1 MSRIARIR
9 RMERSFNRVRKVV
22 DALERDLAA
31 LEALKGQVGELQEY
45 QSSGLWMEDFEADER
60 GELPAE
66 LRRGVLSEDALYN
79 LFEDINNLKSGF

>member
-1 MSRIARIR
+1 
-9 RMERSFNRVRKVV
+9 MERSFNRVRKVV

-79 LFEDINNLKSGF
+79 LLEDINNLKSGF